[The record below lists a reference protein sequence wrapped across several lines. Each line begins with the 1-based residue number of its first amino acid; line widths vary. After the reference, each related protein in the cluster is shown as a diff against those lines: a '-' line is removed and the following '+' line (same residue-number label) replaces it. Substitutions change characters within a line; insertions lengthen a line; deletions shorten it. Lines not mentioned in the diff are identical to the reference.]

1 MQPPFISD
9 AATHFNAHSIN
20 CLTHAPINTN
30 TPTHAPINTNI
41 NTPPQVPINMII
53 NSDGGS
59 VAAGLA
65 IHDTMRALQSPVRDT

>member
-1 MQPPFISD
+1 MHQLILMLTQSIAQHTHPSTPTPQP
-9 AATHFNAHSIN
+9 
-20 CLTHAPINTN
+20 APINTN
-30 TPTHAPINTNI
+30 T
-41 NTPPQVPINMII
+41 NTPTQAPINMII

>member
-1 MQPPFISD
+1 MQQLFISD
-9 AATHFNAHSIN
+9 VPAHFNAHSIN

-30 TPTHAPINTNI
+30 TPTHAPINTPAP
-41 NTPPQVPINMII
+41 TPTQAPINMII